1 MSMLNGEEVAKKI
14 YNGLFHQMA
23 DIQIDQLMGKW
34 YVVSITEIVGILKNV
49 KLKKRIFYK
58 YTNSATT

>member
-1 MSMLNGEEVAKKI
+1 MLNGEEVAKKI

-34 YVVSITEIVGILKNV
+34 YVVSIIEIIDILK
-49 KLKKRIFYK
+49 I
-58 YTNSATT
+58 TN